1 MPPIA
6 WLRKNMRCGHLRA
19 VQLFLHVRNEVAA
32 GLRGNGQH
40 IDKETEMRAMTMRLN
55 L

>member
-1 MPPIA
+1 MA
-6 WLRKNMRCGHLRA
+6 EQRKNMRCGHLRA

-32 GLRGNGQH
+32 GLGGNGPH
-40 IDKETEMRAMTMRLN
+40 IDKETEMTMRLN

>member
-1 MPPIA
+1 MPP
-6 WLRKNMRCGHLRA
+6 LHGGEKNMRCGHLRA

-32 GLRGNGQH
+32 GLGGNGPH
-40 IDKETEMRAMTMRLN
+40 IDKETAMRAMTMRLN